1 MPEFAL
7 IDEGLKRG
15 GSSITLES
23 PKGNHCMVAVDEDME
38 IQTIREK
45 KLVEMMQRARTH
57 LEGVAKNEG
66 KPIIISDASFSSEIS
81 KHPLMVVD
89 FWAAWCGPCRMVA
102 PFIEQLAKEYAG
114 RVAFGKLNVDE
125 NPLTSGEFE
134 VQSIPTL
141 LIFRNGEAV
150 DGIIGAVPK
159 HQIESKI
166 KAHLGN

>member
-1 MPEFAL
+1 
-7 IDEGLKRG
+7 
-15 GSSITLES
+15 
-23 PKGNHCMVAVDEDME
+23 MVMSNEEME
-38 IQTIREK
+38 IQRIKER
-45 KLVEMMQRARTH
+45 KLVEMMQRARTQ
-57 LEGVAKNEG
+57 LETAAKNDG
-66 KPIIISDASFSSEIS
+66 KPILLSDASFSSEIS
-81 KHPLMVVD
+81 KYPLMIVD

-102 PFIEQLAKEYAG
+102 PIIEQLAKEYAG

-150 DGIIGAVPK
+150 DGIVGAVPK
-159 HQIESKI
+159 YQIESRI

>member
-1 MPEFAL
+1 MSNE
-7 IDEGLKRG
+7 E
-15 GSSITLES
+15 
-23 PKGNHCMVAVDEDME
+23 ME
-38 IQTIREK
+38 IQRIREK
-45 KLVEMMQRARTH
+45 KLVEMMQKARTQ
-57 LEGVAKNEG
+57 LETAAKNDG
-66 KPIIISDASFSSEIS
+66 KPILLSDTSFSSEIS
-81 KHPLMVVD
+81 KYSLMVVD

-102 PFIEQLAKEYAG
+102 PIIEQLAKEYAG

-150 DGIIGAVPK
+150 DGIVGAVPK
-159 HQIESKI
+159 YQIESKI

>member
-1 MPEFAL
+1 MLVMSNE
-7 IDEGLKRG
+7 E
-15 GSSITLES
+15 
-23 PKGNHCMVAVDEDME
+23 ME
-38 IQTIREK
+38 IQRIREK
-45 KLVEMMQRARTH
+45 KLVEMMQKARTQ
-57 LEGVAKNEG
+57 LETAAKNDG
-66 KPIIISDASFSSEIS
+66 KPILLSDTSFSSEIS
-81 KHPLMVVD
+81 KYSLMVVD

-102 PFIEQLAKEYAG
+102 PIIEQLAKEYAG

-150 DGIIGAVPK
+150 DGIVGAVPK
-159 HQIESKI
+159 YQIESKI

>member
-1 MPEFAL
+1 
-7 IDEGLKRG
+7 
-15 GSSITLES
+15 
-23 PKGNHCMVAVDEDME
+23 MVMSNEEME
-38 IQTIREK
+38 IQRIKEK
-45 KLVEMMQRARTH
+45 KLVEMMQKARAQ
-57 LEGVAKNEG
+57 LETAARNDG
-66 KPIIISDASFSSEIS
+66 KPILLSDVSFSSEIS
-81 KHPLMVVD
+81 KYPLVVVD

-102 PFIEQLAKEYAG
+102 PIIEQLAKEYAG

-150 DGIIGAVPK
+150 DGIVGAVPK
-159 HQIESKI
+159 YQIESRI

>member
-1 MPEFAL
+1 LVMSNE
-7 IDEGLKRG
+7 E
-15 GSSITLES
+15 
-23 PKGNHCMVAVDEDME
+23 ME
-38 IQTIREK
+38 IQRIKEK
-45 KLVEMMQRARTH
+45 ILVEMMQKARGQ
-57 LEGVAKNEG
+57 LETAARNDG
-66 KPIIISDASFSSEIS
+66 KPILLSDASFSSEIS
-81 KHPLMVVD
+81 KYPLMVVD

-102 PFIEQLAKEYAG
+102 PIIEQLAKEYAG

-150 DGIIGAVPK
+150 DGIVGAVPK
-159 HQIESKI
+159 YQIESRI

>member
-1 MPEFAL
+1 L
-7 IDEGLKRG
+7 
-15 GSSITLES
+15 
-23 PKGNHCMVAVDEDME
+23 VASNEDME
-38 IQTIREK
+38 IQAIREK
-45 KLVEMMQRARTH
+45 KLVEMMQRARAQ
-57 LEGVAKNEG
+57 LESAAKNDG
-66 KPIIISDASFSSEIS
+66 RPIILSDASFSSEIS
-81 KHPLMVVD
+81 KYPMMVVD

-102 PFIEQLAKEYAG
+102 PIIEQLAKEYAG

-125 NPLTSGEFE
+125 NPLTSNEFE

-166 KAHLGN
+166 RSHLGN

>member
-1 MPEFAL
+1 
-7 IDEGLKRG
+7 
-15 GSSITLES
+15 
-23 PKGNHCMVAVDEDME
+23 MVMSNEEME
-38 IQTIREK
+38 IQRIKEK
-45 KLVEMMQRARTH
+45 KLVEMMQKARGQ
-57 LEGVAKNEG
+57 LETAARNDG
-66 KPIIISDASFSSEIS
+66 KPILLSDASFSSEIS
-81 KHPLMVVD
+81 KYPLMVVD

-102 PFIEQLAKEYAG
+102 PIIEQLAKEYAG

-150 DGIIGAVPK
+150 DGIVGAVPK
-159 HQIESKI
+159 YQIETRI